1 MSSYCLKRGENRES
15 KNQKVGN
22 TKNGRIMLLSK
33 CVVCDSKNTKFINE
47 QETRGLLSK
56 LTAVK
61 VPILSDLSIT
71 NI

>member
-1 MSSYCLKRGENRES
+1 MPSYCLKRGENRES
-15 KNQKVGN
+15 KNPKVGN

>member
-1 MSSYCLKRGENRES
+1 MPSYCLKRGENRES
-15 KNQKVGN
+15 KNPKVRN

-56 LTAVK
+56 LAAVK
-61 VPILSDLSIT
+61 VPILSDLSIA